1 MRVSLL
7 EPLNVDKSLIDDFT
21 KELKDLGHEFTY
33 YQEKTTDIGELVKR
47 SEGQD
52 IVMIAN
58 NPYPAQVIEA
68 VDGLKL
74 INVAFTGVDHV
85 GTDAAKARGVDV
97 CNASGYSDQAV
108 AELVLGLNIGLYRQ
122 MKKSDKEVRQGGL
135 PRIGREISGK
145 KVAIVGTGNIGL
157 ATAKLYKAFGADLLG
172 YDLEE
177 KQAFKDL
184 GGTYLGIDDLL
195 KEADIV
201 SLHLPVTQ
209 ETTRFID
216 EAKLSLMKEDA
227 VLINCARGKI
237 VDNEALAKDLNED
250 RLGGAGV
257 DVYDMEPPIPEDY
270 CLLGAKNTILSPHIA
285 YLTQESMVR
294 RAAIAFDNT
303 LAYLKGEKK
312 NLVNL

>member
-1 MRVSLL
+1 MKVSLL
-7 EPLNVDKSLIDDFT
+7 EPLNVDKALIDDFA
-21 KELKDLGHEFTY
+21 KELGNLGHEFTY
-33 YQEKTTDIGELVKR
+33 YDQKTTDIGELIRR
-47 SEGQD
+47 SQGQD

-58 NPYPAQVIEA
+58 NPYPAEVIES

-85 GTDAAKARGVDV
+85 GMDAAKARSIDV

-122 MKKSDKEVRQGGL
+122 MKKSDKETREGGL
-135 PRIGREISGK
+135 PRLGREISGK

-184 GGTYLGIDDLL
+184 GGTYLSIEDLL

-201 SLHLPVTQ
+201 SIHLPVTQ

-216 EAKLSLMKEDA
+216 EDKLSLMKEDA

-237 VDNEALAKDLNED
+237 VDNEALAKALNEG

-270 CLLGAKNTILSPHIA
+270 CLLGAKNTLLTPHIA

-303 LAYLKGEKK
+303 LAYLRGEKK